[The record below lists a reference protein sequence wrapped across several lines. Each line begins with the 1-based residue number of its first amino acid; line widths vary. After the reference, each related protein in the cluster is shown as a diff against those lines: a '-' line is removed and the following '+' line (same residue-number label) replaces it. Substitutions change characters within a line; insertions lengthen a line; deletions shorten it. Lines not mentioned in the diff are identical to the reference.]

1 MTTFIFVIIIVGHY
15 ISDFLLQNKYM
26 AENKSS
32 SLEALLV
39 HTCVYG
45 MFWMILTMFLFNDMI
60 LSVIFG
66 LITFVTHTII
76 DFVTSKINS
85 KLYKNG
91 KIRLF
96 FNVIGFDQV
105 LHYLVLWFLFKSIS

>member
-1 MTTFIFVIIIVGHY
+1 MTTFVFVIIIIGHY

-39 HTCVYG
+39 HTSVYG
-45 MFWMILTMFLFNDMI
+45 IFWMILTMLIFNDLI
-60 LSVIFG
+60 LSTIFG
-66 LITFVTHTII
+66 LITFVTHTFI

-85 KLYKNG
+85 RLYKNN

-105 LHYLVLWFLFKSIS
+105 LHYLVLWFSFKSIL